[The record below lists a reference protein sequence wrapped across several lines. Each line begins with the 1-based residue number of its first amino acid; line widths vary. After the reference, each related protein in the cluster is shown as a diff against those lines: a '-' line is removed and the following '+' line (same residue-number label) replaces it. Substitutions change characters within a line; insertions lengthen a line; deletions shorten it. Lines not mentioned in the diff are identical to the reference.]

1 MIRFFDRMVA
11 YSIGLV
17 FLALGLVMVASVV
30 LIPVLLENGEL
41 QSQRDLLRLQADR
54 MAEQEESYRRTLSA
68 LEAEDPLL
76 LERVAYSYL
85 RLKPT
90 GAEVV
95 QTTDSG
101 PTPLSTIESWL
112 HKPMPTAPEAGNHI
126 IPPHLIRLVIG
137 ETRYMVLAL
146 GVVLL
151 MLGLMLPGASKAA
164 DMQVD
169 EED

>member
-1 MIRFFDRMVA
+1 MVA

-17 FLALGLVMVASVV
+17 FLALGLVMVAAVV

-95 QTTDSG
+95 ETSGPNDG

-112 HKPMPTAPEAGNHI
+112 HKPMPTAPESGDHI

-164 DMQVD
+164 DMQVN
-169 EED
+169 EEE